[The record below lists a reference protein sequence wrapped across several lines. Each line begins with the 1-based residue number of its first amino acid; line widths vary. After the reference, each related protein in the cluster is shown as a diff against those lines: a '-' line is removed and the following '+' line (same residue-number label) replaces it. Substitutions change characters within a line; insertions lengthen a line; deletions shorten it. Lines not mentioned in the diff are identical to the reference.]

1 MTITHIDGGFCRDLR
16 QRKGLNQ
23 GKFWSAVHV
32 TQSCG
37 SRYET
42 GREIPAPVAT
52 LVHLVHVEGIDLA
65 GVTGNDVAVAK
76 QLKESDPKLY
86 KALAKDAAKAQKAAK

>member
-1 MTITHIDGGFCRDLR
+1 MENQINGEFCRDLR

-42 GREIPAPVAT
+42 GRDIPEPVAT
-52 LVHLVHVEGIDLA
+52 LVRLVHVEGIDLA
-65 GVTGNDVAVAK
+65 GVTGKDVAVAK
-76 QLKESDPKLY
+76 QLKEANPKLY
-86 KALAKDAAKAQKAAK
+86 KELAKDAAKAAKAAQ